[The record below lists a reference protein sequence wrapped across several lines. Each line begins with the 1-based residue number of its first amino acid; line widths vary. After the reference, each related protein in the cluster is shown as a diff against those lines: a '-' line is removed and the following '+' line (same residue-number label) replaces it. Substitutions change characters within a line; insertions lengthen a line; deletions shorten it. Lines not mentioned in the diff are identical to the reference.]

1 MENLPRGNLEEWG
14 LNVPK
19 QRTWF
24 LRFFLVTGFLPWWF
38 MALSPGTGAGAW
50 PVTMAIPSSG
60 QEITAALVLAQTVPT
75 AAASSPVAAI
85 RTP

>member
-1 MENLPRGNLEEWG
+1 
-14 LNVPK
+14 
-19 QRTWF
+19 
-24 LRFFLVTGFLPWWF
+24 